1 MSSFRPQS
9 SRELSPSLHII
20 YIFDLKVSEDV
31 KRKECCC
38 CKQKFSEIFVVL
50 FDGVFF
56 KEKIEK
62 KKISLVNR
70 LKSHIASDGNKGK
83 GMKKEFG

>member
-31 KRKECCC
+31 KK
-38 CKQKFSEIFVVL
+38 KSVTVANKNSAKFLLL
-50 FDGVFF
+50 FLMEFFF
-56 KEKIEK
+56 KRK
-62 KKISLVNR
+62 NR
-70 LKSHIASDGNKGK
+70 
-83 GMKKEFG
+83 KKENIISQSFKKSYSV